1 MYGEL
6 TLIKTTQGTEIPAIP
21 VVIQNPQKVAALRL
35 PTSEEISAY
44 TASIR
49 QIIRRLG
56 RRQSEDQELPNVD
69 AERKLFEAIR
79 LDQRGDEFDESEM
92 RHAID
97 VVMRHNVVGCERDGD
112 QYRVKVATLWGI
124 TAHTCRIPTTRE
136 IQTYREGVIRSRE
149 LPHNVE
155 ERRFPPEVPARFY
168 DSIITAVEGY
178 APQFNVP
185 VGTVN
190 GNRHVLEGAEL
201 KAILPQIPPHHKRSV
216 AGEVSSALYDLD
228 PQLLDPNA

>member
-6 TLIKTTQGTEIPAIP
+6 SLIKTTQGGEIPAIP
-21 VVIQNPQKVAALRL
+21 IVIQNPQKVAALRL
-35 PTSEEISAY
+35 PTAEEISAY
-44 TASIR
+44 TGSIR
-49 QIIRRLG
+49 QLIHRLG
-56 RRQSEDQELPNVD
+56 RRQSEDRDVPNVD
-69 AERKLFEAIR
+69 AERKFFETIR
-79 LDQRGDEFDESEM
+79 LDKSGDEFDEAEM

-97 VVMRHNVVGCERDGD
+97 LVLRHSVTGCERNGD
-112 QYRVKVATLWGI
+112 LYVIKVNTLWGI
-124 TAHTCRIPTTRE
+124 TSHTCRVPTTRE
-136 IQTYREGVIRSRE
+136 LQAYRENVIKSRE

-155 ERRFPPEVPARFY
+155 ERRFPPEPPVQLYNA
-168 DSIITAVEGY
+168 IITAVEGY

-201 KAILPQIPPHHKRSV
+201 KQLLPQIPPHHKRSV

-228 PQLLDPNA
+228 PQLDPNG

>member
-6 TLIKTTQGTEIPAIP
+6 DPIKTAQGGDFPAIP
-21 VVIQNPQKVAALRL
+21 IVIQNPQKMAAMRL
-35 PTSEEISAY
+35 PTAEEISAY
-44 TASIR
+44 TGSIR
-49 QIIRRLG
+49 QIIRRIG
-56 RRQSEDQELPNVD
+56 RRQSEEQDVPNTD
-69 AERKLFEAIR
+69 AERKFFEAVR
-79 LDQRGDEFDESEM
+79 LDKSGDEFDQAEM

-97 VVMRHNVVGCERDGD
+97 VVLRHNVKACDRDGD
-112 QYRVKVATLWGI
+112 QYVIKVATLWGV
-124 TAHTCRIPTTRE
+124 TVHACRIPTTRE
-136 IQTYREGVIRSRE
+136 LQAYREGVIKSRE

-155 ERRFPPEVPARFY
+155 ERRFPPEVPTQFY
-168 DSIITAVEGY
+168 DAIVVSVEGY

-185 VGTVN
+185 TGTVN

-228 PQLLDPNA
+228 PQIDPSS

>member
-6 TLIKTTQGTEIPAIP
+6 SLIKTTQGNEIPAIP
-21 VVIQNPQKVAALRL
+21 IAIQNPRKFACLRL
-35 PTSEEISAY
+35 PTAEEISAY

-49 QIIRRLG
+49 QLIRRIG
-56 RRQSEDQELPNVD
+56 RRQSEDQDVPNHE
-69 AERKLFEAIR
+69 AERRLFEAVRI
-79 LDQRGDEFDESEM
+79 DKGDEFDEAEM
-92 RHAID
+92 RYSINLILRHDVID
-97 VVMRHNVVGCERDGD
+97 CLRDGD
-112 QYRVKVATLWGI
+112 SYVITIATLWGN
-124 TAHTCRIPTTRE
+124 TVHTCRIPTTRE
-136 IQTYREGVIRSRE
+136 LQAYREGVIKSRE

-155 ERRFPPEVPARFY
+155 ERRFPPDVPARFY
-168 DSIITAVEGY
+168 DAIITAVEGY

-228 PQLLDPNA
+228 PGLDPSA

>member
-6 TLIKTTQGTEIPAIP
+6 PLIKTTQGGEIPAIP
-21 VVIQNPQKVAALRL
+21 IVIANPQKVAALRL
-35 PTSEEISAY
+35 PSAEEIAAY
-44 TASIR
+44 TGSIK
-49 QIIRRLG
+49 QLIRRIG
-56 RRQSEDQELPNVD
+56 RRQSEEQDVPNLE

-79 LDQRGDEFDESEM
+79 IDKSGEAFDEAEM

-97 VVMRHNVVGCERDGD
+97 IVLRHNVTACDRDGD
-112 QYRVKVATLWGI
+112 QYVVKVNTLWGV

-136 IQTYREGVIRSRE
+136 LQAYREGVIKSRD

-155 ERRFPPEVPARFY
+155 ERRFPPDAPVRFY
-168 DSIITAVEGY
+168 DAIVTAVDGY

-185 VGTVN
+185 AGTVN
-190 GNRHVLEGAEL
+190 GHRHLLAGEEL
-201 KAILPQIPPHHKRSV
+201 KAILQQIPPHHKRSV

-228 PQLLDPNA
+228 PQLDPSE

>member
-6 TLIKTTQGTEIPAIP
+6 TLIKTTQGNEIAAIP
-21 VVIQNPQKVAALRL
+21 IVIQNPHKVAALRL
-35 PTSEEISAY
+35 PSAEEISAY
-44 TASIR
+44 TSSIR
-49 QIIRRLG
+49 QIIRRIG
-56 RRQSEDQELPNVD
+56 RRQSEDQDVPNIE

-79 LDQRGDEFDESEM
+79 LDPRGDEFDEAEM

-97 VVMRHNVVGCERDGD
+97 LVLRHNVVSCHDDGD
-112 QYRVKVATLWGI
+112 LYVIKLATLWGI
-124 TAHTCRIPTTRE
+124 TAHTCRVPTTRE
-136 IQTYREGVIRSRE
+136 LQAYREGVIKSRE

-155 ERRFPPEVPARFY
+155 ERRFPPDVPVRFY
-168 DSIITAVEGY
+168 DAIITAVEGY

-185 VGTVN
+185 IGTVN
-190 GNRHVLEGAEL
+190 GNRHVLEGVEL

-228 PQLLDPNA
+228 PQLDPNA